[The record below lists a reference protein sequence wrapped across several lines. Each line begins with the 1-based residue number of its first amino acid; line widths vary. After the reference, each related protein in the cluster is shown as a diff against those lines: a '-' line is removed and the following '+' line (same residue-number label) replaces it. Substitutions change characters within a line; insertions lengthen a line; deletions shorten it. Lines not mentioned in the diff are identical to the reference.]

1 MRALPLHHLLCAVDL
16 SPQSGCV
23 IGTATDVAAWSGAQV
38 TVVHCVPADRRPDA
52 DPGDHQRV
60 VAGIRALLDIGA
72 PRPRHAGVVVREGP
86 PDVQILGL
94 ARTLRPDLIILGR
107 QRRGRRGLGIG
118 SIAESVMAGAQAP
131 LLLVPT
137 EGGGPRAPIG
147 PFRQIVCA
155 VDFSPASRGALEHAL
170 SLALDYQAEL
180 LLVHVLPASGS
191 PPPGAAASPP
201 AGGEAA
207 EAHDRL
213 RAAVP
218 DSARAWV
225 DSYAVIAA
233 GDPASRILAVADR
246 VDADLI
252 VLGVPRRR
260 LGTTASE
267 VVRAARCAVLLAAP
281 TRSRATRDLTRPL
294 SRGLAPDD
302 REARHADRHGSDA
315 GGFL

>member
-38 TVVHCVPADRRPDA
+38 TVVHCVPVDRRAVA
-52 DPGDHQRV
+52 DPGGHERL
-60 VAGIRALLDIGA
+60 VAGIRALLDTGA
-72 PRPRHAGVVVREGP
+72 PLPRHAGVVVREGP

-107 QRRGRRGLGIG
+107 QGRGRRGLGIG
-118 SIAESVMAGAQAP
+118 SIAESVMAGAEAP

-137 EGGGPRAPIG
+137 EGDGPRAPIG

-155 VDFSPASRGALEHAL
+155 VDFSPASRGALDHAL
-170 SLALDYQAEL
+170 SLALEYQAEL
-180 LLVHVLPASGS
+180 LLVHVLPASGRA
-191 PPPGAAASPP
+191 PLGAAGSPP
-201 AGGEAA
+201 AHGEAA
-207 EAHDRL
+207 DVHDRL

-218 DSARAWV
+218 ETARTWV
-225 DSYAVIAA
+225 DSYAVVAA
-233 GDPASRILAVADR
+233 GDPASRILAVADH
-246 VDADLI
+246 VGADLI

-260 LGTTASE
+260 LGATASE

-281 TRSRATRDLTRPL
+281 TRSRAGWDVAPPPAAA
-294 SRGLAPDD
+294 SRAAMAEAP
-302 REARHADRHGSDA
+302 
-315 GGFL
+315 